1 MKKLSY
7 SIAFFF
13 LSILIVQAAPRS
25 REQALQ
31 IANQFLIKTTPKTD
45 KAKMLPAYRVS
56 NLLYQMPSKANKSE
70 NVLYV
75 FERGGGLGYV
85 IVSGDDRAH
94 KILAYSDSSIF
105 EADNMPDNLREW
117 LRFYENEIL
126 SLDGVNSQQGDLEST
141 FSQNSYNETVAPLLG
156 GIKWNQSDPYNLL
169 CPVITTSGKRTVTG
183 CVATGMAMVMKYHQ
197 WPVTG
202 KGANSYTSTT
212 HGFQLSSNFEAVNF
226 DWNNMTDTYGASSTQ
241 AQKDAVATLMYN
253 CGVAVNMN
261 YDLSSGA
268 STTKMAHA
276 LKDYFRYDENLE
288 YLLRNYYSRQ
298 EWTAFL
304 LAELNA
310 QRPVLY
316 NGNSNA
322 SGHLF
327 VCDGY
332 DSNGFFHF
340 NWGWGGMSDGYFQIS
355 ALNPSSQGIGG
366 STGGYNSAQGIVVG
380 LQKPNPNSS
389 KSKMQLHMNETI
401 TFTPDSL
408 LRTDNLDFTIKNFF
422 NYGIRTLTGTIGV
435 AVFDNDDK
443 MISMLSS
450 RSISGLQTNYGYS
463 SMPFSRKGL
472 PSSLLPGNYR
482 VFVVFKEADD
492 TQWQK
497 LRGLVGTPS
506 FLNLSV
512 TDTKLCFS
520 LPTEEKPKLELQ
532 ELAIQGKLYK
542 TKRGRFTV
550 KITNNGKEYNSV
562 IGLQIQ
568 PENDVT
574 TIKILSSEV
583 VNIASGETRELNFI
597 SQMEFTP
604 GNYKLSVLYD
614 PANSTK
620 TNAELSQL
628 GAQQNVEIL
637 SAPTGTYALNLK
649 SKISFPDNNYVNREG
664 DVLAAVIE
672 NTGSLFDN
680 KMLAF
685 VFPKNGGTSLTYIG
699 IQDVWIDNNETVSLR
714 FQGAMN
720 LEPKE
725 YQIGL
730 YYANANNGWTKV
742 TPNENATLIFK
753 LASSYT
759 AVVSVEAK
767 TNFTVSPL
775 PAHNLLTITSENAV
789 KTAKIFSLTGQLLIN
804 RKFDGAPDTIDISAL
819 KPGNY
824 LIQVGFENYIETAVF
839 IKK

>member
-1 MKKLSY
+1 MKKLTY
-7 SIAFFF
+7 VTIFFF
-13 LSILIVQAAPRS
+13 LSIFIVQAAPRS

-31 IANQFLIKTTPKTD
+31 IANQFLINTTPKTD
-45 KAKMLPAYRVS
+45 KAKMLPAYRVT
-56 NLLYQMPSKANKSE
+56 NLLYQMPSKAIKNE

-94 KILAYSDSSIF
+94 EILAYSDSNVF
-105 EADNMPDNLREW
+105 DTDNIPDNLREW

-126 SLDGVNSQQGDLEST
+126 SLDGVNFKQEDSEPS
-141 FSQNSYNETVAPLLG
+141 FSQSNYNEMVAPLLG
-156 GIKWNQSDPYNLL
+156 GIKWNQNDPYNLL
-169 CPVITTSGKRTVTG
+169 CPVIPSSGKRTVTG

-202 KGANSYTSTT
+202 KGANSYTSAT
-212 HGFQLSSNFEAVNF
+212 HGFQLSSNFESVNF
-226 DWNNMTDTYGASSTQ
+226 DWNNMTDTYNASSTQ

-253 CGVAVNMN
+253 CGIAVNMN

-268 STTKMAHA
+268 STTKMAKA

-288 YLLRNYYSRQ
+288 YLLRNYYTRQ
-298 EWTAFL
+298 EWVEFL
-304 LAELNA
+304 RAELNA

-316 NGNSNA
+316 NGNSNS

-340 NWGWGGMSDGYFQIS
+340 NWGWGGLSDGYFQIS

-380 LQKPNPNSS
+380 LQRPNPNSS
-389 KSKMQLHMNETI
+389 KSKMQLHMNEVI

-408 LRTDNLDFTIKNFF
+408 LRTDNLDFIIKNFF
-422 NYGIRTLTGTIGV
+422 NYGIRSLTGTIGV
-435 AVFDNDDK
+435 AIFDDNDK

-450 RSISGLQTNYGYS
+450 RTISELQTNYGFS
-463 SMPFSRKGL
+463 SMTFTRKGL

-482 VFVVFKEADD
+482 VFVIFKEADD

-506 FLNLSV
+506 FLQLSV

-520 LPTEEKPKLELQ
+520 LPAEEKPKLELQ
-532 ELAIQGKLYK
+532 ELSVQEKLYN

-550 KITNNGKEYNSV
+550 KIKNNGKEYNSV

-568 PENDVT
+568 PENDET
-574 TIKILSSEV
+574 TIKMLNSEV

-597 SQMEFTP
+597 SQIDLTP
-604 GNYKLSVLYD
+604 GNYKVSVQYD

-620 TNAELSQL
+620 TNAALIQM
-628 GAQQNVEIL
+628 GTQQNATIL
-637 SAPTGTYALNLK
+637 PAPTGMYALNLK
-649 SKISFPDNNYVNREG
+649 SKISFPNNNFVNTEG
-664 DVLAAVIE
+664 DVLSAVVE
-672 NTGSLFDN
+672 NTGSLFDS

-699 IQDVWIDNNETVSLR
+699 AQDVWIDNNERVTLR
-714 FQGAMN
+714 FQGAIN

-730 YYANANNGWTKV
+730 YYANTNNGWTKV

-753 LASSYT
+753 LSNNYT
-759 AVVSVEAK
+759 AIATVESK
-767 TNFTVSPL
+767 SNFRISPL
-775 PAHNLLTITSENAV
+775 PARNLLTITSENKV
-789 KTAKIFSLTGQLLIN
+789 KTAKIFNLTGQILIN
-804 RKFDGAPDTIDISAL
+804 KSFDVAPNTIDISSL
-819 KPGNY
+819 KSGNY
-824 LIQVGFENYIETAVF
+824 LIQIGFENDIETAVF
-839 IKK
+839 FKK